1 MVFRFSRVLVKAD
14 ISNLGPKLLHSLMKT
29 SKSRSNNAQQPRVEI
44 SALCKLWLKIFNY
57 TLSCWKTKDT
67 DQGDTLIDAK
77 CCFPIILINGFS
89 FLTFVVWKQKL
100 SQEFHSVKKML
111 EQQMLNLAAARKTF
125 EFCVNFASLHA
136 LLDFNC

>member
-1 MVFRFSRVLVKAD
+1 MVFKCSRVLFM
-14 ISNLGPKLLHSLMKT
+14 SRESW
-29 SKSRSNNAQQPRVEI
+29 SRKSRPQATPFINEDEQITKQQCTTTSRWDLCF
-44 SALCKLWLKIFNY
+44 ALCKLWLKIFNY

-111 EQQMLNLAAARKTF
+111 EQQMLCGKLLS
-125 EFCVNFASLHA
+125 FAWTLQVCM
-136 LLDFNC
+136 LC